1 MTTTN
6 ITEALYHSK
15 IADNIYLE
23 IINGQKIVIEEQNVI
38 IDRLREL
45 IRRNNI
51 VHSDIDL
58 TTGLSATDLSM
69 LGTTG
74 YTGTIPSA
82 TSGVYGYH
90 PPHSIHRTGP
100 LGLGRRSMLGPTSR
114 ENLSDIDRNNSNL
127 IASIMGTN
135 INPITPLYGTTG
147 TPLRATATSTSTVHD
162 SDKAQKAREFNITES
177 QVEVLDIVG
186 KKPESGVPPTMNER
200 LDAVFKN
207 AGIIDNR
214 IINSLLS
221 AFPIHFGKIAIGSDS
236 F

>member
-1 MTTTN
+1 MTTLN
-6 ITEALYHSK
+6 ITDALYHSK
-15 IADNIYLE
+15 TADNIYLE
-23 IINGQKIVIEEQNVI
+23 IINGQKIIIEEQNVV

-58 TTGLSATDLSM
+58 TTGLSVTDLSM
-69 LGTTG
+69 LGMTG
-74 YTGTIPSA
+74 HTGTIPSA
-82 TSGVYGYH
+82 TSGAYGYH
-90 PPHSIHRTGP
+90 PPHPIHRTGP
-100 LGLGRRSMLGPTSR
+100 LGLGRQSILGSISR

-127 IASIMGTN
+127 IASIMGTSG
-135 INPITPLYGTTG
+135 I
-147 TPLRATATSTSTVHD
+147 PLRATTISTSTARD

-214 IINSLLS
+214 VINSLLS
-221 AFPIHFGKIAIGSDS
+221 TFPLHFGKIAMGSDS